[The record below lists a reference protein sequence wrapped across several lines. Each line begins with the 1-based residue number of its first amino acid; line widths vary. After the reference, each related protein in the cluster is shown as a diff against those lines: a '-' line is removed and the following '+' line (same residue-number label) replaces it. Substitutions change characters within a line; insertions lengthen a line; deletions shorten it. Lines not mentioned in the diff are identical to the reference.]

1 MTKDDIMLKED
12 GVNLRAITKKE
23 LVVLVHEIERVEK
36 RKKKEKIRFNSRV

>member
-12 GVNLRAITKKE
+12 GANLRAITKKE

-36 RKKKEKIRFNSRV
+36 RKKKEKIHFNSRV